1 MPHQV
6 SIVLSID
13 GVALLKKF
21 KQNGVYILK
30 TKAII
35 FPANEITVAIFGAG
49 VEGCFYWMDCLFVF
63 GSKLWTKHL
72 SWVRKHSRKPV
83 WSASMYIFP
92 WCAQLDALL
101 IRYQKTGHPS
111 GWKLCQFIL
120 QNVLSDFT
128 GYANSIGLFI
138 INRLSSVTMLWTQ
151 SMFSTVVSVAGH
163 PDIGSSSRHSVPLL
177 NSAALFCTVDKTGES
192 SLM

>member
-1 MPHQV
+1 MKLLWPSLEQV
-6 SIVLSID
+6 WRAVSTGWIVFLSLAQSYGPNTYTELENIQGNQFD
-13 GVALLKKF
+13 LL
-21 KQNGVYILK
+21 Q
-30 TKAII
+30 
-35 FPANEITVAIFGAG
+35 
-49 VEGCFYWMDCLFVF
+49 C
-63 GSKLWTKHL
+63 
-72 SWVRKHSRKPV
+72 
-83 WSASMYIFP
+83 YIFP